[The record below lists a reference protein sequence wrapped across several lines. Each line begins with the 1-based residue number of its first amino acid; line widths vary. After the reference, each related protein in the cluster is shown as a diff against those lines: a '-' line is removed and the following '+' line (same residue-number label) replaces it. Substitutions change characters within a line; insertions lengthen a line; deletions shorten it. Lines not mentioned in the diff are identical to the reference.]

1 MVVCCPG
8 QDDQT
13 VSRHWQTEGKSQ
25 QQDSDPISIKSYSHV
40 LSFEG
45 GLVDWTV
52 GGLRGVI
59 SRSMGSVALWRAT
72 ALIGRN
78 LSGC

>member
-1 MVVCCPG
+1 M
-8 QDDQT
+8 
-13 VSRHWQTEGKSQ
+13 
-25 QQDSDPISIKSYSHV
+25 KSYSHV

-52 GGLRGVI
+52 GGLHGVI
-59 SRSMGSVALWRAT
+59 SRSMGSVAPWRAT

-78 LSGC
+78 LSGY